1 MWFLLVKTVLHR
13 REHDKHFSSKRE
25 CTTLLA
31 QVIFSSKE
39 TFVDYIWVPLIHK
52 LLMTKWKYNFWIHI
66 ICKIYSRL
74 YNAAEID
81 LRSPFQIFRKKLIY
95 HSNMFLW
102 IIDLSSKLIYIF
114 RDLVEKDVPVNV
126 TLFEYLNTMIVLTWK
141 KRMEIC

>member
-52 LLMTKWKYNFWIHI
+52 LVITKWSNSFWIHI
-66 ICKIYSRL
+66 IYKNYSRL
-74 YNAAEID
+74 HYSGGNWFVFFKQMIN
-81 LRSPFQIFRKKLIY
+81 KTLIY
-95 HSNMFLW
+95 QSNMFLW
-102 IIDLSSKLIYIF
+102 INDLSSRLIYIF
-114 RDLVEKDVPVNV
+114 RDLVEKDVSVNG
-126 TLFEYLNTMIVLTWK
+126 TLFEYYDCSYLK
-141 KRMEIC
+141 KKE